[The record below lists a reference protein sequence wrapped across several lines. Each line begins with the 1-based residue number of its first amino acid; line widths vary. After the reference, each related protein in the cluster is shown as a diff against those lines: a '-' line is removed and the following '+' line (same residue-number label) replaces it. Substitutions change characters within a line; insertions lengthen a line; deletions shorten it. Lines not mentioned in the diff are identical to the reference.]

1 MIVNRNSSR
10 MKQSKNIIRLFENVV
25 WDETMLPS
33 HISMYVSLL
42 QLWSTNQFLKSFR
55 IHRDEVMKLSRI
67 RSLATY
73 HRCIRQLDTAGL
85 IDYAP
90 SYDPY
95 KGSLVEI
102 IEDRDLSIRKTKTP
116 AQNAEKFVIPDLFEV
131 ELYFTERD
139 LSSFEA
145 KKFFNYYELQ
155 NWNVHRNKPMSS
167 WQAAARNWISKQQ
180 KQVLTHQ

>member
-1 MIVNRNSSR
+1 MIFIGNSIR

-25 WDETMLPS
+25 WDEQMLPS

-42 QLWSTNQFLKSFR
+42 QLWSINQFRKSFR
-55 IHRDEVMKLSRI
+55 IYRDEVMKLSRI

-73 HRCIRQLDTAGL
+73 HRCIRQLHNAGL
-85 IDYAP
+85 IHYLP

-102 IEDRDLSIRKTKTP
+102 IEERDQSPRKANTP
-116 AQNAEKFVIPDLFEV
+116 TQKAQKFVTPDLFEV

-139 LSSFEA
+139 LSSCKA
-145 KKFFNYYELQ
+145 LAFFNFYESQ
-155 NWNVHRNKPMSS
+155 NWKVHRNKPMSS

>member
-1 MIVNRNSSR
+1 VIVIGKSIR

-25 WDETMLPS
+25 WNEQMLPS

-42 QLWSTNQFLKSFR
+42 QLWSINQFRKSFR
-55 IHRDEVMKLSRI
+55 IHRDQVMKLSRI
-67 RSLATY
+67 KSLATY
-73 HRCIRQLDTAGL
+73 HRCIRQLHNAGL
-85 IDYAP
+85 IAYSP

-95 KGSLVEI
+95 KGSLVEV
-102 IEDRDLSIRKTKTP
+102 IEDRDQSHRKVNTP
-116 AQNAEKFVIPDLFEV
+116 AQKAQRFVIPDLFEV

-139 LSSFEA
+139 LSSSEA
-145 KKFFNYYELQ
+145 RAFFNFYELQ
-155 NWNVHRNKPMSS
+155 NWKVHRNKPMSS